1 MHKFSDFAKGAK
13 RLEGAK
19 AHISDILNKEIIVLA
34 FDVFDSV
41 KTPGSRACAIQF
53 AYPGAEDVL
62 YVVKTGG
69 KVLIS
74 QAEEY
79 AEELPFTA
87 TIVKRQ
93 IAEGRSYYTF
103 S

>member
-53 AYPGAEDVL
+53 AYPGAE
-62 YVVKTGG
+62 
-69 KVLIS
+69 VLIS

-93 IAEGRSYYTF
+93 IADGRSYYTF